1 MKWDWGLTPLHLSLF
16 VWSISRARCEQHMS
30 LAEAFIPFNSQWL
43 YCPTVPPQHRGQTV
57 FILPADWNV
66 MDKNS
71 FPLDYLKNMQ
81 EADSITFIHL
91 FVDFI
96 SQKTVA
102 GGRNLP
108 KLKLADWK
116 QQGRDQSS
124 YICFNMSWTAWAL
137 FDSSSS
143 RDYASLL

>member
-57 FILPADWNV
+57 FTLPADWNV

-91 FVDFI
+91 FVE
-96 SQKTVA
+96 
-102 GGRNLP
+102 
-108 KLKLADWK
+108 KLL
-116 QQGRDQSS
+116 QVGE
-124 YICFNMSWTAWAL
+124 ICPNWSWQTE
-137 FDSSSS
+137 SS
-143 RDYASLL
+143 RVVINPRTFASICHEQHELCLIQAVLEIMLHYYN